1 MSASVFDEL
10 EKNYPNIIDIMP
22 DDVFNTHEFM
32 LMLVQEHQELY
43 VQALIEYSQHEQ
55 PSQMVIGQIVEI
67 LKKRDD
73 LVTYLRSEAIENV
86 FEKSHAF
93 EVWQKVRR
101 HG

>member
-1 MSASVFDEL
+1 MSASIFDEL
-10 EKNYPNIIDIMP
+10 EKVYPDIINIMP

-32 LMLVQEHQELY
+32 LVLVREHQELY

-86 FEKSHAF
+86 FEKSHDF

>member
-32 LMLVQEHQELY
+32 LMLVREHQELY

-86 FEKSHAF
+86 FEKSHDF
-93 EVWQKVRR
+93 EVWQKIRR
-101 HG
+101 RG